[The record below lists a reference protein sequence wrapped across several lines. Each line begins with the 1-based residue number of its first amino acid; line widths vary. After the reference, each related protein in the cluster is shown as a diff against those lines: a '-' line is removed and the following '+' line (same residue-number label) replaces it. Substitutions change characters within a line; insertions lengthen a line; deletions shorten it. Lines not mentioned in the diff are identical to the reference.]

1 VITILELDKSGEVV
15 RQMGRSRV
23 TCFPHE
29 QDPLRVLFKFAG
41 TVPDYLK
48 DLLKDTTGRL
58 SAGVEKLIH
67 GHLKTGDEYST
78 DLDEDELPFYDEAS
92 NMITTPGPIPTEY
105 KTMDSVKTVQI
116 DLQAIQPGVPLPK
129 ASHEEKEQ
137 PSIGERV
144 QNRTNR
150 TKHEVYAYTP
160 EVPDTP
166 QKTKAPRSAHG
177 NRRKTPC
184 IDTALDDLQ
193 DYTLSK
199 TDKAAKVTTKYRQQR
214 LDALEGINA
223 KEAIGTIV
231 PGKKGDIKYTVSDF
245 KYDIGTGVLKLVST
259 KRSDP
264 NDPDAIDAAALAAST
279 FLTAK
284 QRLEVNVGPS
294 TQMEVDG
301 VDKASNS
308 IMAQACQL
316 QAADN
321 IFLDFHMKQAN
332 DSELAAHEVD
342 ICAGQVLEAWDIAVG
357 GASYASAAKFTASP
371 KKDLHK
377 HNPGWSK
384 SWLLEKSNE
393 FNKSYKLMEQLLA
406 NQPWEMGVWPRLHLC
421 GS

>member
-1 VITILELDKSGEVV
+1 
-15 RQMGRSRV
+15 M
-23 TCFPHE
+23 
-29 QDPLRVLFKFAG
+29 
-41 TVPDYLK
+41 
-48 DLLKDTTGRL
+48 
-58 SAGVEKLIH
+58 
-67 GHLKTGDEYST
+67 KTGDEYST
-78 DLDEDELPFYDEAS
+78 DFDEDELPFYDEAS
-92 NMITTPGPIPTEY
+92 NMITTLGPIPTEY
-105 KTMDSVKTVQI
+105 KTTDSVKTVQI
-116 DLQAIQPGVPLPK
+116 DLQAIQSGVPLPK
-129 ASHEEKEQ
+129 ARHEEKEQ

-144 QNRTNR
+144 QNMTDRTR
-150 TKHEVYAYTP
+150 PEVYTP

-177 NRRKTPC
+177 NRRKTPR

-223 KEAIGTIV
+223 KEAIGMIV
-231 PGKKGDIKYTVSDF
+231 PGKKGDMKYTVSDF

-259 KRSDP
+259 KESDP

-284 QRLEVNVGPS
+284 QRLEVNIGPP

-301 VDKASNS
+301 VDKASNR
-308 IMAQACQL
+308 IMAQASQL

-332 DSELAAHEVD
+332 DPELAAHEVD

-357 GASYASAAKFTASP
+357 GASYASAAKFTASST
-371 KKDLHK
+371 KDLHK

-384 SWLLEKSNE
+384 SWLLEKSTE
-393 FNKSYKLMEQLLA
+393 FNKSYKSMEQFLA
-406 NQPWEMGVWPRLHLC
+406 YQPWELCQGFIYAAAEELKQLTAMGVFTRE
-421 GS
+421 GVTVKD